1 MMSALTSERVWS
13 LDGVSIELAGKRA
26 DMLREKQIKIISLMT
41 MAWQPVRLY
50 VLRNLKE
57 FLAILK
63 ADY

>member
-1 MMSALTSERVWS
+1 MSESVWS

-41 MAWQPVRLY
+41 MAWQAARSY
-50 VLRNLKE
+50 VLRNLNK
-57 FLAILK
+57 FFAILK